1 MFVFYHN
8 WFRVQKQIGKM
19 MKKIHFIST
28 GGTFNKHYDE
38 VSGSIAIDKEARTL
52 QELAQKWR
60 TDFEIQT
67 LIGKD
72 SLDMTDQ
79 DRETLLETVRK
90 SPAQDIIIIHG
101 TDTMDLS
108 AKVLAQAQLPK
119 RIILTGAMTPYRVD
133 KVEATAN
140 VAMAYGY
147 LQAEN
152 TPGVYISMNGVIG
165 SHESIIKNRAAK
177 RFESA

>member
-1 MFVFYHN
+1 
-8 WFRVQKQIGKM
+8 
-19 MKKIHFIST
+19 MKEIHFIST
-28 GGTFNKHYDE
+28 GGTFNKQYDE
-38 VSGSIAIDKEARTL
+38 ESGGIAIDKKARTL

-60 TDFEIQT
+60 TDFEVET

-79 DRETLLETVRK
+79 DREALLEAVRK
-90 SPAQDIIIIHG
+90 SPAQEIIVIHG

-108 AKVLAQAQLPK
+108 AKILAQAELPK
-119 RIILTGAMTPYRVD
+119 RIVLTGAMTPYRVD

-147 LQAEN
+147 LQAEGTN
-152 TPGVYISMNGVIG
+152 GVYISMNGVLG
-165 SHESIIKNRAAK
+165 SHDTIIKNRAAK

>member
-1 MFVFYHN
+1 
-8 WFRVQKQIGKM
+8 

-28 GGTFNKHYDE
+28 GGTFNKQYDE
-38 VSGSIAIDKEARTL
+38 ESGGIAIDKEARTL

-60 TDFEIQT
+60 TDFAVET

-79 DRETLLETVRK
+79 DREALLEAVK
-90 SPAQDIIIIHG
+90 KAPAQEIIIIHG

-108 AKVLAQAQLPK
+108 ARVLAQAELSK
-119 RIILTGAMTPYRVD
+119 RIVLTGAMTPYRVD

-147 LQAEN
+147 LQAESAH
-152 TPGVYISMNGVIG
+152 GVYISMNGVIG
-165 SHESIIKNRAAK
+165 SYDTVLKNRVAK

>member
-1 MFVFYHN
+1 
-8 WFRVQKQIGKM
+8 

-38 VSGSIAIDKEARTL
+38 ASGSIAIDKEAHTL

-72 SLDMTDQ
+72 SLDMTDE
-79 DRETLLETVRK
+79 DREALLAAV
-90 SPAQDIIIIHG
+90 SASAAQDIVIIHG
-101 TDTMDLS
+101 TDTMDQS
-108 AKVLAQAQLPK
+108 AKVLAQAKLPK
-119 RIILTGAMTPYRVD
+119 RIILTGAMVPYRVD
-133 KVEATAN
+133 QVEATAN

-147 LQAEN
+147 LQAEG
-152 TPGVYISMNGVIG
+152 THGVYISMNGVIG
-165 SHESIIKNRAAK
+165 LHETIIKNRTAK
-177 RFESA
+177 RFESAQ

>member
-1 MFVFYHN
+1 
-8 WFRVQKQIGKM
+8 

-28 GGTFNKHYDE
+28 GGTFNKQYDE
-38 VSGSIAIDKEARTL
+38 ESGSIAIDKEAHTL

-60 TDFEIQT
+60 THFEMET

-72 SLDMTDQ
+72 SLDMTDH
-79 DRETLLETVRK
+79 DREILLEAVRR
-90 SPAQDIIIIHG
+90 SPAQEIIIIHG

-108 AKVLAQAQLPK
+108 ASVLAQAKLSK

-147 LQAEN
+147 LQAGIAN
-152 TPGVYISMNGVIG
+152 GVYISMNGVIG
-165 SHESIIKNRAAK
+165 PYQTIVKNRTAK

>member
-1 MFVFYHN
+1 MN
-8 WFRVQKQIGKM
+8 E
-19 MKKIHFIST
+19 IHFIST
-28 GGTFNKHYDE
+28 GGTFNKQYDE
-38 VSGSIAIDKEARTL
+38 ESGSIAIDKEAHTL

-60 TDFEIQT
+60 TDFEVET

-79 DRETLLETVRK
+79 DREALLEAVRK
-90 SPAQDIIIIHG
+90 SPAQEIIVIHG

-108 AKVLAQAQLPK
+108 AKMLAQAGLSK
-119 RIILTGAMTPYRVD
+119 RIVLTGAMTPYRVD

-147 LQAEN
+147 LQAEGTN
-152 TPGVYISMNGVIG
+152 GVYISMNGVIG
-165 SHESIIKNRAAK
+165 PHDTIIKNRAAK
-177 RFESA
+177 RFELL